1 MKRGK
6 KYVDAAKKI
15 EREKLYAP
23 LDAIRLVK
31 KNALAKFE
39 ETVEVS
45 VRLGVDPRQA
55 DQQVRGTVI
64 LPHGT
69 GRKVQVA
76 VFAQG
81 EKVREAEEAGADVVG
96 AADLA
101 ERIKSGWQD
110 FDVLVA
116 TPDIMS
122 VVGKLGKILGPRM
135 PNPKSGTVTFDV
147 GKVIKEI
154 RAGRAEYRVDKYG
167 IVHLPIGK
175 STFSEQ
181 ALVENY
187 GTLLGEIMRAKPS
200 GAKGRYIRSVVLS
213 STMSPGVK
221 VDPTRITGLLEEV
234 L

>member
-31 KNALAKFE
+31 KNASAKFE

-45 VRLGVDPRQA
+45 VKLGVDPRQA

-147 GKVIKEI
+147 GKVVKEI

>member
-31 KNALAKFE
+31 ENASAKFD

-45 VRLGVDPRQA
+45 IRLGVDPRQA

-69 GRKVQVA
+69 GRNVRVA

-101 ERIKSGWQD
+101 ERIKGGWQD

-122 VVGKLGKILGPRM
+122 IVGKLGKILGPRM

-147 GKVIKEI
+147 GKAVKDI
-154 RAGRAEYRVDKYG
+154 RGGKVEYRVDKSG

-200 GAKGRYIRSVVLS
+200 GAKGRYIKTVVLS

-221 VDPTRITGLLEEV
+221 VDPTRTTGLLEGV
-234 L
+234 V

>member
-69 GRKVQVA
+69 GRKVRVA